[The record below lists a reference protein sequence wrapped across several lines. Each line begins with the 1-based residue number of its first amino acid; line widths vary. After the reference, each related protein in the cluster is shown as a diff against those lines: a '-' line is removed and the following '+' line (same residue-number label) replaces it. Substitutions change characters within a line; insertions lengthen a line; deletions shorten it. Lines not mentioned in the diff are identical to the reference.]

1 MSDSP
6 PTRRRTVDPSPSG
19 ATRIVR
25 PATPADEIPLAT
37 SAYAPRRSPGLVTGT
52 PAFAPVPVEEPPAG
66 LGPVQIGWSADRTSL
81 AATSRAAIR
90 PLETSSD
97 VLPELVE
104 APEKARPLWRH
115 PASIVSMITTFVA
128 LLALGAFIVFGL
140 LNPGAAASGL
150 ALEVGDDNVRA
161 TWSGPDTPYQLVV
174 VGGPGGDELDISQ
187 LVTGTAAAKASR
199 RPSPKTL
206 LSSAVPPQVV
216 LSVSIAVS
224 SRMDLVA
231 AMSPLSDGTAD
242 QISATVPATCGEA
255 MDVPLIVTYPP
266 LVQDERTFTP
276 GRGDVRLDLAG

>member
-187 LVTGTAAAKASR
+187 LVTGTEAWIPR
-199 RPSPKTL
+199 
-206 LSSAVPPQVV
+206 SA
-216 LSVSIAVS
+216 
-224 SRMDLVA
+224 
-231 AMSPLSDGTAD
+231 G
-242 QISATVPATCGEA
+242 
-255 MDVPLIVTYPP
+255 LI
-266 LVQDERTFTP
+266 DERSCLV
-276 GRGDVRLDLAG
+276 VRPAASEGEPVSLDADALAAQGATSACVAEAEGAPADE